1 MQYNFG
7 TGLLT
12 FTPSGSNPTP
22 VQCGVLKDVTVDI
35 DQAIKELRGQ
45 YKFPVDIAQ
54 AESKITGKAK
64 FAQIFG
70 AALTNILSGA
80 SQTTGSTAG
89 AQNEVG
95 TIPGTPFAVTVT
107 NSATFV
113 EDLGV
118 FNVTTGLRMVR
129 VASGPT
135 TGQYSVSAGVYTFA
149 AADTTNVVWI
159 SYSYTTVAGQ
169 TVELSNQLMGTSST
183 FTCTLFNTF
192 KSKNIG
198 IKLWSVVVPKLSL
211 AMKNTDYMDN
221 DIEFQAF
228 ANSSAKV
235 LSYYGTE

>member
-12 FTPSGSNPTP
+12 FTPAGSNPTP
-22 VQCGVLKDVTVDI
+22 LQCGVLKDVTLDL
-35 DQAIKELRGQ
+35 DQTIKELRGQ
-45 YKFPVDIAQ
+45 YKFPVDLTQ
-54 AESKITGKAK
+54 AESKIAGKAK

-70 AALTNILSGA
+70 AVLTNILSGA
-80 SQTTGSTAG
+80 TQTTGSTAG
-89 AQNEVG
+89 AQNEVA
-95 TIPGTPFAVTVT
+95 TIPGTPYAVTVAQA
-107 NSATFV
+107 ATFV

-118 FNVTTGLRMVR
+118 IDVNTGLRLVR
-129 VASGPT
+129 VASSPA
-135 TGQYSVSAGVYTFA
+135 TGQYSVAAGVYTFA
-149 AADTTNVVWI
+149 AADTGHVVWI
-159 SYSYTTVAGQ
+159 SYSYTTTAGQ
-169 TVELSNQLMGTSST
+169 TVELSNQLMGTSNT

-228 ANSSAKV
+228 ANASGKV
-235 LSYYGTE
+235 LSYYGSE